1 MSTAALHSLIAR
13 VRQLT
18 DPSASH
24 QSDRM
29 LLEAYTQAGQQEA
42 FAALVRRHGRLVF
55 GICKRILRHDADA
68 EDAFQATF
76 LVLANKAGHVRW
88 QESIANW
95 LYSVALRVARQA
107 QVRQARRRRH
117 EQLAH
122 ECRPTTSSGET
133 TPEALGLLDC
143 EIQRL
148 PQHYRAPLLLC
159 HLEGLSPEEAAA
171 RLGWTVGSV
180 RGRLHRARELLR
192 DRLRQ
197 PALLPLPLEGSGLS
211 PAPPTALVGSAVG
224 LALRFAS
231 DPAGSAVPAAVAAL
245 TQGALFEMTLHK
257 LFTSLLAVF
266 VVGLACAGTVL
277 ALSRSGVPRPSAV
290 VATLRNDDDDE
301 KKPTREEAETRA
313 LRRRTTFATL
323 RAASAKTITVDID
336 CDHPLTISFDLASKP
351 GIVHAREPVA
361 IESLPLGKPVA
372 LRLAEDHRTVTAIR
386 SFGKKIEGTIT
397 AVDPKN
403 TVVTVK
409 DEDDDDDK
417 NAAPKAIPLAKNG
430 RVLLRSYPTT
440 LPQLVPGLKVQVE
453 YAADGKSAVEINA
466 DFPEHKEHLRTQ
478 IKSFDA
484 DASRLTVEHDDQEFT
499 FDVEKN
505 CRIQLDG
512 KVVSLKEMP
521 KGCFVIVH
529 VTGKAV
535 NAVDSIWAQTEK
547 GTPVQLLD

>member
-18 DPSASH
+18 DPAASP

-76 LVLANKAGHVRW
+76 LVLANKASHVRW

-122 ECRPTTSSGET
+122 ECRPTAAPGES
-133 TPEALGLLDC
+133 TPEALGLLDH

-171 RLGWTVGSV
+171 RLGWSVGSL

-197 PALLPLPLEGSGLS
+197 PALLPLPLDGSGWS

-231 DPAGSAVPAAVAAL
+231 DPAGSAVPATVAAL
-245 TQGALFEMTLHK
+245 TQGALFKMTLHK
-257 LFTSLLAVF
+257 LATSLLAVL

-277 ALSRSGVPRPSAV
+277 ALGRSTIPLPSAV
-290 VATLRNDDDDE
+290 VPTLRNDDDDE
-301 KKPTREEAETRA
+301 KKPTREEAETSA
-313 LRRRTTFATL
+313 LRRRTTIAIL
-323 RAASAKTITVDID
+323 RAASAKTITVDLD

-351 GIVHAREPVA
+351 SVIHARETVA
-361 IESLPLGKPVA
+361 LDSLPLGKPVA
-372 LRLAEDHRTVTAIR
+372 LRLAEDHRTVTALR
-386 SFGKKIEGTIT
+386 SFGKRFEGTIT
-397 AVDPKN
+397 AVDPKSL
-403 TVVTVK
+403 VVTVK
-409 DEDDDDDK
+409 DEDDDDK
-417 NAAPKAIPLAKNG
+417 NATPKAIPLAKNG
-430 RVLLRSYPTT
+430 RVLLRSYPST

-466 DFPEHKEHLRTQ
+466 DFPEHKEHLRTE

-484 DASRLTVEHDDQEFT
+484 DASKLTVEHNDQEFT

-505 CRIQLDG
+505 CRIHLDG
-512 KVVSLKEMP
+512 KPVTLKELP
-521 KGCFVIVH
+521 KGCPVIVH

-535 NAVDSIWAQTEK
+535 NAVDTIWAQTEK
-547 GTPVQLLD
+547 GAPIQLLD